1 MENSDVH
8 TETSF
13 PSLGISKQFLVEGL
27 EYFGFKYATPVQ
39 VNCIP
44 KALNGDNLIV
54 QGKNGTGKTLAF
66 TLVALETLEREKC
79 EVQVIVLTSTRE
91 VASQIFDFVNELSF
105 TSDKPVYSLLCCGGY
120 SRKDTIKALKEG
132 VHLIIGTVGRI
143 KDLSSKFIDL
153 KAVKMVIIDEA
164 DKICT
169 DLDSIISNLSEN
181 CQVLAFSATFNTQ
194 SEGFLMSK
202 IPNAAFL
209 KASGDDMKLKQLQE
223 FYTTCEDN
231 FKAKL
236 MKVLEILNTIP
247 FHQCIIFHN
256 YKSDGSDLAN
266 TLRDHNFP
274 TLHISSELG
283 QEQRIEVIRS
293 LRYLKIKVLLS
304 TDLSS
309 RGLDVLNVNLVL
321 NFDFPGS
328 KETYIHRVGRAG
340 RFGTPGVSVTLCGS
354 EEKVGLVKGFSCVKE
369 LSEFK
374 VSGYCMRVIPC
385 EEKEALEEV
394 RDGWVDVENE
404 ETLDDQFKYP
414 VKLDELKGIFC
425 ELCRLGRFGAHCH
438 CQECRVNYG
447 FLSKYLS

>member
-8 TETSF
+8 TEISF
-13 PSLGISKQFLVEGL
+13 PSLGISKQFLIEGL

-39 VNCIP
+39 VDCIP
-44 KALNGDNLIV
+44 KALNGKNLIV

-66 TLVALETLEREKC
+66 TLVALETLERERC
-79 EVQVIVLTSTRE
+79 EVQVIILTSTRE
-91 VASQIFDFVNELSF
+91 VASQIYDFINELSF
-105 TSDKPVYSLLCCGGY
+105 TSDLPVYSILCCGGY

-143 KDLSSKFIDL
+143 KDLSTKFINL
-153 KAVKMVIIDEA
+153 KSAKLIIIDEA

-169 DLDSIISNLSEN
+169 DLEGIISNLKES

-194 SEGFLMSK
+194 SEGYLMSK
-202 IPNAAFL
+202 ITDATIL
-209 KASGDDMKLKQLQE
+209 KASGNDMKLKQLQE
-223 FYTTCEDN
+223 FYSTCEDN

-236 MKVLEILNTIP
+236 FKVLEILNTIP

-293 LRYLKIKVLLS
+293 LRYLKIKILLS

-340 RFGTPGVSVTLCGS
+340 RFGTPGISVTLCGNG
-354 EEKVGLVKGFSCVKE
+354 EKVRLVKEFSYVKE
-369 LSEFK
+369 LNEFR
-374 VSGYCMRVIPC
+374 VGEYCMRDIPC
-385 EEKEALEEV
+385 EEKEVLEEAK
-394 RDGWVDVENE
+394 DGWVDVEHR
-404 ETLDDQFKYP
+404 ETVENQFKYP
-414 VKLDELKGIFC
+414 VKIEELKGIFC
-425 ELCRLGRFGAHCH
+425 ELCRLNRFGEHCH

-447 FLSKYLS
+447 FLSKYLN